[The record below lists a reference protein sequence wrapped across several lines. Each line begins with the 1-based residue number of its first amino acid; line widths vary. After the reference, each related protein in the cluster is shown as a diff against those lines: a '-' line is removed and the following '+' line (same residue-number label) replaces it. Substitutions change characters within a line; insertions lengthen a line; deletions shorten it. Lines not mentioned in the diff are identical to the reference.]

1 MARDGS
7 QFLNAHVFPGGQI
20 DKDDNDNVR
29 RAALR
34 ELYEE
39 ASLHLQPSK
48 TPPQII
54 PQAVHFDT
62 SQIPYSQFLKDSKAS
77 SAEANLI
84 PYSRWITP
92 KMLPKRFDTTFFL
105 ALSAPSEKPVD
116 GKVDGREIKSLAWV
130 SPSEALSLFSEGKI
144 TLFPPQWYI
153 DVSFSCNIHRYIL
166 FDLEKSSPT
175 FSALIKLY
183 QNLPAT
189 LRPMAPQALNSSR
202 KGFTMVLYG
211 DEEYKPEESELKP
224 RIGGRHRLTIV
235 SESGRPRKITLER
248 NIDTKFRL

>member
-1 MARDGS
+1 MSASKSKPKRVPAPIRGAAWYSPNLPSLTRSLILTSVILARPTPKDSYQILLVERMARDGS

-20 DKDDNDNVR
+20 DKDDNDNIR

-39 ASLHLQPSK
+39 ASLHLQPSE
-48 TPPQII
+48 TPLQII

-62 SQIPYSQFLKDSKAS
+62 SQIPYFQFLKDSKAS

-105 ALSAPSEKPVD
+105 ALSAPSERPID
-116 GKVDGREIKSLAWV
+116 GKADGKEIKSLAWV
-130 SPSEALSLFSEGKI
+130 NPSEALSLFSEGKI

-153 DVSFSCNIHRYIL
+153 DLHSCVTIL
-166 FDLEKSSPT
+166 GT
-175 FSALIKLY
+175 FY
-183 QNLPAT
+183 Q
-189 LRPMAPQALNSSR
+189 
-202 KGFTMVLYG
+202 
-211 DEEYKPEESELKP
+211 
-224 RIGGRHRLTIV
+224 I
-235 SESGRPRKITLER
+235 
-248 NIDTKFRL
+248 

>member
-1 MARDGS
+1 MELHGTLRIFRLSLILTSVILARPTPKDSYQILLVERMARDGS

-20 DKDDNDNVR
+20 DKDDNDNIR

-39 ASLHLQPSK
+39 ASLHLQPSE

-92 KMLPKRFDTTFFL
+92 KPLPKRFDTTFFL
-105 ALSAPSEKPVD
+105 ALSAPSERPVD
-116 GKVDGREIKSLAWV
+116 GKADGREIKSLAWV

-144 TLFPPQWYI
+144 LLFPPQWYI
-153 DVSFSCNIHRYIL
+153 DPHSCVTIIG
-166 FDLEKSSPT
+166 T
-175 FSALIKLY
+175 FY
-183 QNLPAT
+183 Q
-189 LRPMAPQALNSSR
+189 
-202 KGFTMVLYG
+202 
-211 DEEYKPEESELKP
+211 
-224 RIGGRHRLTIV
+224 I
-235 SESGRPRKITLER
+235 
-248 NIDTKFRL
+248 